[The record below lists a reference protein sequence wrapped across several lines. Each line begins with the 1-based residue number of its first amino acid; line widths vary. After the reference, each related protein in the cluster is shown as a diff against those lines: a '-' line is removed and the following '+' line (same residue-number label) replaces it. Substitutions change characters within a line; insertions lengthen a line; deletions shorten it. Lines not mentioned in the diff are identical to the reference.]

1 MAGRLIKFPLKMK
14 SGAEIRT
21 IEELRECS
29 EPETLI
35 EYYLNGVLVRWLKA
49 FHYDEEA
56 ENISK
61 LDDETCKK
69 LFEILHID
77 FSEEKLSRVNVGEI
91 KENMEK
97 KEAET
102 KTSSEIPELDTT
114 KEELKKKVDNMSE
127 DEICD
132 ECLKIIDAFDYFDL
146 GDYETLNKLNKE
158 GMIIPKNKCIANVS
172 IYKDRKQIM
181 SNKDKIYDAM
191 KNIIINKALNVDA
204 MNIMD
209 NMITIASSY

>member
-61 LDDETCKK
+61 LDNETCKK

-97 KEAET
+97 KETET

-114 KEELKKKVDNMSE
+114 KEELKKKVDSMSE
-127 DEICD
+127 DELVNQFD
-132 ECLKIIDAFDYFDL
+132 EIVTNFENIVGFDFSLQKCKEKIGLYKEDKFDIIYSKPRQKKIFDIMR
-146 GDYETLNKLNKE
+146 DVVLNY
-158 GMIIPKNKCIANVS
+158 KNLTFEIFCEKVS
-172 IYKDRKQIM
+172 PFLSVI
-181 SNKDKIYDAM
+181 
-191 KNIIINKALNVDA
+191 
-204 MNIMD
+204 
-209 NMITIASSY
+209 

>member
-61 LDDETCKK
+61 LDYETCKK

-77 FSEEKLSRVNVGEI
+77 FSEEKLSSVNVDEI
-91 KENMEK
+91 KENLEK
-97 KEAET
+97 KFEEEKNET
-102 KTSSEIPELDTT
+102 EETSELDKA
-114 KEELKKKVDNMSE
+114 KEELKKKVDSMSE

-132 ECLKIIDAFDYFDL
+132 ECIKIIDSFEYSDL
-146 GDYETLNKLNKE
+146 GDEITLIKLKNE
-158 GMIIPKNKCIANVS
+158 GSLVPKCKCISNIE

-181 SNKDKIYDAM
+181 TEKDKIYDAM
-191 KNIIINKALNVDA
+191 KNIIINKASSNKV
-204 MNIMD
+204 MD
-209 NMITIASSY
+209 NMITIACSY